1 MQVCEKWVM
10 SDSTLQQIPLVAI
23 VGRPNVGKSTF
34 FNRLCGGRPAL
45 VHDQPGV
52 TRDRRYG
59 TAEYGGI
66 RFRMVDTAGLEE
78 TPNPQDPI
86 ATHMVAQALQALQES
101 TLVLFVVDGK
111 AGLLPA
117 DHDIAKRLRASQ
129 KPVLVV
135 VNKIDNA
142 REELASSEF
151 YQLGWDSLFPISADH
166 GRGIAELLDA
176 LLPFLSIPR
185 TNTDAEQTPDDLIRV
200 AVVGRPNAGKSSLV
214 NALLGEPR
222 MIVTDIPGT
231 TRDAIDT
238 LLTTPNQKYLLIDT
252 AGIRRRARIH
262 DDVEK
267 LSVVM
272 TQKALERA
280 DVACL
285 VIDAQ
290 EGITE
295 QDAKLGGW
303 VQETGK
309 ALILVFNKID
319 LLTKAQRT
327 RLHEERDRQLPF
339 LFWAHAL
346 ECSAT
351 QRTGT
356 TKLLGEIKKV
366 YQSFSKRVTTGALNR
381 FAEGIV
387 EKHPP
392 PLYRGYPI
400 KLYYI
405 TQAQVRPP
413 TFVLSVNHPE
423 GVHFSYERYLQNQIR
438 DTFGFTGTPIRLIAR
453 AHRKNRLHNS

>member
-1 MQVCEKWVM
+1 M
-10 SDSTLQQIPLVAI
+10 SDKAFHSTPLVAI
-23 VGRPNVGKSTF
+23 VGRPNVGKSTL
-34 FNRLCGGRPAL
+34 FNRLCGGRAAL

-59 TAEYGGI
+59 TAEYAGVH
-66 RFRMVDTAGLEE
+66 FRVVDTAGLEE
-78 TPNPQDPI
+78 APNPTDPI
-86 ATHMVAQALQALQES
+86 VTHMVAQALQALQES
-101 TLVLFVVDGK
+101 ALVLFVVDGK

-117 DHDIAKRLRASQ
+117 DHDIVKRLRASQ

-135 VNKIDNA
+135 VNKVDNA
-142 REELASSEF
+142 RDELALGEF
-151 YQLGWDSLFPISADH
+151 YQLGWEALFPVSADH

-176 LLPFLSIPR
+176 LLPFLSLP
-185 TNTDAEQTPDDLIRV
+185 EQPVPEETAPGDLIRV
-200 AVVGRPNAGKSSLV
+200 AVIGRPNAGKSSLV

-238 LLTTPNQKYLLIDT
+238 ILTTPKQKYLLIDT

-290 EGITE
+290 TGITE

-319 LLTKAQRT
+319 LLNKAQRN
-327 RLHEERDRQLPF
+327 RLYEERDRQLPF
-339 LFWAHAL
+339 LFWAHTI

-356 TKLLGEIKKV
+356 TKLLGEIQRV

-405 TQAQVRPP
+405 TQAQIRPP
-413 TFVLSVNHPE
+413 TFILSVNHPE

-453 AHRKNRLHNS
+453 AHRKKSLG